1 MAGYEIGI
9 SGLHAAQQAL
19 EIIGNNIAN
28 AATKGYHRQEIIL
41 RPASEAYSNGQ
52 MVGQG
57 VDFQGIRRM
66 VDQTLDDE
74 ILRQQ
79 SSLSELDRQLQ
90 TLKSLESAFGEL
102 TGSGLST
109 TLDTFFSAFDNL
121 STRPQDVNLQSA
133 VLAAAE
139 TLTNQFRSLG
149 EVTANMEDTMFTEAK
164 STVDRINQLAS
175 QIAAMNQEIYTQ
187 KMRGFDTS
195 NSMDQR
201 DGLII
206 ELSQLTGISTVLRDT
221 GMVDVTASDVS
232 LVVGAVSTQIEIG
245 LTSETG
251 QHLLGLRPTGTE
263 VYDTKISGG
272 VLGGIFTLRNSILQ
286 ELNDKL
292 DTLAQTLI
300 SQVNRMHV
308 QGVGLAGSFSSLTGW
323 TMSET
328 DVASMVPPV
337 QAGTI
342 YIRVTDAAGQD
353 CRYAVNVTS
362 DSTLESVA
370 ADIAA
375 IPGLE
380 DNTGV
385 NNGRLQIVANTGYT
399 FDFLPGVLSSPTAT
413 VPSPLAGAGSLASEA
428 PPIISVGGIYT
439 GTANET
445 YTCSVTT
452 VPPGQTFAIG
462 TGTME
467 LEIRNGSG
475 VVINKVN
482 IGQGYAPG
490 TLNGPQEESTIVV
503 ENGIIINLKSNGA
516 GPGYLNDGE
525 SFTIDAIANSDTS
538 GFLAAAGINCFF
550 SGTGAGSIEMT
561 DYVGQDGRNIAIS
574 RGTGLED
581 NTNAVAI
588 ARLGQSALAD
598 LGGQSITEYYQQ
610 LSVGLGNQISI
621 TQMQYDNTDGILQSL
636 EKQQDDISGVD
647 VNDQASL
654 MMLYERMFQGMAQ
667 YMNTISKTLET
678 VMTILQ

>member
-1 MAGYEIGI
+1 
-9 SGLHAAQQAL
+9 
-19 EIIGNNIAN
+19 
-28 AATKGYHRQEIIL
+28 
-41 RPASEAYSNGQ
+41 
-52 MVGQG
+52 
-57 VDFQGIRRM
+57 
-66 VDQTLDDE
+66 
-74 ILRQQ
+74 
-79 SSLSELDRQLQ
+79 
-90 TLKSLESAFGEL
+90 
-102 TGSGLST
+102 
-109 TLDTFFSAFDNL
+109 
-121 STRPQDVNLQSA
+121 
-133 VLAAAE
+133 
-139 TLTNQFRSLG
+139 
-149 EVTANMEDTMFTEAK
+149 
-164 STVDRINQLAS
+164 
-175 QIAAMNQEIYTQ
+175 
-187 KMRGFDTS
+187 
-195 NSMDQR
+195 
-201 DGLII
+201 
-206 ELSQLTGISTVLRDT
+206 
-221 GMVDVTASDVS
+221 
-232 LVVGAVSTQIEIG
+232 
-245 LTSETG
+245 
-251 QHLLGLRPTGTE
+251 
-263 VYDTKISGG
+263 
-272 VLGGIFTLRNSILQ
+272 
-286 ELNDKL
+286 
-292 DTLAQTLI
+292 
-300 SQVNRMHV
+300 
-308 QGVGLAGSFSSLTGW
+308 
-323 TMSET
+323 MSET